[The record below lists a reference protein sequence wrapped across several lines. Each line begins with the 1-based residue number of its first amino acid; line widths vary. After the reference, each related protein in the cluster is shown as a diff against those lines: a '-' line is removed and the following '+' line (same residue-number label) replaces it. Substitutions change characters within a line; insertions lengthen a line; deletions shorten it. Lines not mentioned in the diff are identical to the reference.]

1 MPPKKSGGGGGKGG
15 GDKKAQLWNGIRTA
29 QLPQLRYGLANAGIV
44 PASRNEEG
52 LTTFLLAAS
61 LGVDKSLAELV
72 RWYER
77 RDRELR
83 LCLEQLEEDTD
94 RSSLHISCALG
105 SSACVKVLLDACSSL
120 DANNTFLKA
129 QLARKDSTG
138 LTPRECAAKAGK
150 AEVVALIDDF
160 THESE
165 EEDEDDTPGQ
175 NEDGALSSTQL
186 SKMKKLALLEK
197 ETGTKIVAGAAAGEV
212 GAAKA
217 ERGVLP
223 SEMPEPVW
231 AEVVAWAARV
241 INLRPVC
248 ELNIDKSQKAE
259 LAQAP
264 AAGAA
269 EESPD
274 APPPP
279 PTASTGDSSQEL
291 VDPALWYCHTLNRL
305 QLRLGPQLTSLRADG
320 LAKLNL
326 LTTLIVSGNGLTRCV
341 NWESYTCNFSFEFIE
356 CDACCDGG
364 NSKQRLNWFKLPS

>member
-1 MPPKKSGGGGGKGG
+1 MPPKKSGGGGKGG
-15 GDKKAQLWNGIRTA
+15 GDKKDQLWNGIRTA

-44 PASRNEEG
+44 PASRNEDG

-83 LCLEQLEEDTD
+83 LCLEQLDEDSD
-94 RSSLHISCALG
+94 QSSLHISCALG

-120 DANNTFLKA
+120 DANNAFLKA
-129 QLARKDSTG
+129 QLARKDSAG
-138 LTPRECAAKAGK
+138 LTPRDCAVKAGK
-150 AEVVALIDDF
+150 SDVVALIDDF
-160 THESE
+160 MHESE
-165 EEDEDDTPGQ
+165 DENEDDALGQ
-175 NEDGALSSTQL
+175 AADGTLSSTQI

-231 AEVVAWAARV
+231 AEVVAWAASV
-241 INLRPVC
+241 KNLRPVC
-248 ELNIDKSQKAE
+248 ELNIDKSQKGE
-259 LAQAP
+259 SAQAP
-264 AAGAA
+264 AGAA
-269 EESPD
+269 AAEDSPD

-279 PTASTGDSSQEL
+279 AASAGDSSQEP

-305 QLRLGPQLTSLRADG
+305 QLRVGPQLTSLRSDG

-326 LTTLIVSGNGLTRCV
+326 LTTLIVSGNGLTR
-341 NWESYTCNFSFEFIE
+341 
-356 CDACCDGG
+356 
-364 NSKQRLNWFKLPS
+364 